1 MRNLEFKIFNTD
13 RGGDVSKE
21 QEAEK
26 LLESETNINYG
37 ILRKIADNP
46 TLRKAFYIIAF
57 SVGLL
62 IGQETLA
69 QQKLEKDGTPDN
81 TNIENV
87 IQERE
92 DIDIEQVIREFAEY
106 IKN

>member
-46 TLRKAFYIIAF
+46 TLRKSAY
-57 SVGLL
+57 
-62 IGQETLA
+62 
-69 QQKLEKDGTPDN
+69 
-81 TNIENV
+81 
-87 IQERE
+87 
-92 DIDIEQVIREFAEY
+92 
-106 IKN
+106 